1 MTPGFEHADYGERF
15 WLRAGMRIQLQ
26 EGPAKV
32 LRVTP
37 SSAVCQLETKLVKDF
52 KTVWGVPVHIEAS
65 GRLVRISPNSEVEV
79 LA

>member
-15 WLRAGMRIQLQ
+15 RLRAGMRVQLQ

-37 SSAVCQLETKLVKDF
+37 ASAVCQLETKLVKDF
-52 KTVWGVPVHIEAS
+52 KTVLGVPVHIEAS